1 MKQTIKDL
9 AVTFVGVMAF
19 LPCMLFMF
27 GGTIMSVAVGLI
39 YGFIFFRL
47 LDTQRGRRWTREFWR
62 SSYRLEKLL
71 LGGNADC

>member
-1 MKQTIKDL
+1 MKQTLKDL
-9 AVTFVGVMAF
+9 AVTFIGVIAF
-19 LPCMLFMF
+19 LPCMLFLI
-27 GGTIMSVAVGLI
+27 GGSLTDAGIGLV

-47 LDTQRGRRWTREFWR
+47 LDTQRGRRWTRAFWR